1 MTHERDMERLL
12 DTWFSDGPSEAPDR
26 ILDVVADRIGRQSQ
40 RPAWRLHWRD
50 IHVNGSLKP
59 LAAIAAIMLVAVGGF
74 VFVERPFD
82 KNKVGATP
90 APTVAPAPTTPA
102 ASSAPASAQ
111 PSAGATT
118 WWNPGG
124 GSCSPCLGDL
134 PAGTH
139 ATTAFRPKLTYT
151 IPAGWI
157 NSVDSWNSYVF
168 LPDVPGNRT
177 FWQTGWG
184 SHTELDLDRNV
195 SVAADDCSDIN
206 QAGVGLKAADI
217 ANALATRPGLDTS
230 KPVDVTIGGLT
241 GKQVDVAMTS
251 DWTKT
256 CGGYTS
262 VPLIKFPYEGAQWFV
277 VPGEHFRL
285 IVLDVPASAGGG
297 TVLVTAYSR
306 DAAAFA
312 DFVATAMP
320 IVNSFNF
327 DLTVP

>member
-26 ILDVVADRIGRQSQ
+26 ILDVVTDRIERQSQ

-50 IHVNGSLKP
+50 FHVNGSLKP
-59 LAAIAAIMLVAVGGF
+59 LAAIAAIVLVAVGGF

-90 APTVAPAPTTPA
+90 APTVAPAPSTPA

-111 PSAGATT
+111 PSAGAGT
-118 WWNPGG
+118 WWDPGG

-134 PAGTH
+134 PAGAH
-139 ATTAFRPKLTYT
+139 ASTDFRPKLTYT
-151 IPAGWI
+151 VPTGWV
-157 NSVDSWNSYVF
+157 NDSDWTNGYEL

-177 FWQTGWG
+177 FVSSGWG
-184 SHTELDLDRNV
+184 THLQLTLDRNG

-206 QAGVGLKAADI
+206 QAGVGLQAADI
-217 ANALATRPGLDTS
+217 VEALSKRPGLDTS
-230 KPVDVTIGGLT
+230 NPVDVTIGGLT
-241 GKQVDVAMTS
+241 GKQIDIGMTS
-251 DWTKT
+251 NWTGT
-256 CGGYTS
+256 CDGYTA
-262 VPLIKFPYEGAQWFV
+262 VPMIKYPYEGAGWV
-277 VPGEHFRL
+277 AVPGERFRL

-297 TVLVTAYSR
+297 TILIDVYSR
-306 DAAAFA
+306 QTDDFA
-312 DFVATAMP
+312 SYVTSAMP

-327 DLTVP
+327 DLTAP

>member
-59 LAAIAAIMLVAVGGF
+59 LAAIAAIVLVAVGGF

-111 PSAGATT
+111 PSAGAST

-139 ATTAFRPKLTYT
+139 ASTDFRPKLTYT
-151 IPAGWI
+151 VPAGWVNDGDWTEWLRRSSRTCRGI
-157 NSVDSWNSYVF
+157 ARSSRPAGGPTLF
-168 LPDVPGNRT
+168 L
-177 FWQTGWG
+177 
-184 SHTELDLDRNV
+184 SLDRNV
-195 SVAADDCSDIN
+195 SVMADDCSDFN

-217 ANALATRPGLDTS
+217 VEALAPSDRASTRPSSST
-230 KPVDVTIGGLT
+230 
-241 GKQVDVAMTS
+241 
-251 DWTKT
+251 
-256 CGGYTS
+256 
-262 VPLIKFPYEGAQWFV
+262 
-277 VPGEHFRL
+277 
-285 IVLDVPASAGGG
+285 
-297 TVLVTAYSR
+297 
-306 DAAAFA
+306 
-312 DFVATAMP
+312 
-320 IVNSFNF
+320 
-327 DLTVP
+327 